1 MTLEEKLYNELTA
14 QNNSF
19 LIGIRGDITWEHQ
32 KFIDLIEL
40 MRDYILKTENNSII
54 EREFLKGYRYLSR
67 FIPQWTSHDNFRRN
81 NNNFSTDYYETAYK
95 LISLLYNWFV
105 NGSVF
110 ETIQRNKND
119 YEEHLNKLTSLIK
132 EDGYNS

>member
-19 LIGIRGDITWEHQ
+19 LIGIRVNIKWEHQ
-32 KFIDLIEL
+32 KFINLIEL

-54 EREFLKGYRYLSR
+54 ERKFLKGYLYLSR

-81 NNNFSTDYYETAYK
+81 NNAFSNDYYETAYK
-95 LISLLYNWFV
+95 LISLIYNWFV

-110 ETIQRNKND
+110 DTIERNIND
-119 YEEHLNKLTSLIK
+119 YEEYLNKLTSLIK